1 MLGSVRHPL
10 NTADFSSY
18 LLQAQSS
25 GAKAVALADSG
36 ADLVS
41 IIKQSNEFGLP
52 QKQTLVV
59 AAAINL
65 TEVESL
71 GLPIAQGLLSTSA
84 FEWTKTDESRAWTKE
99 FVKRVG
105 KFPTAD
111 QAATYSEIKHYLKA
125 VAAAHSLD
133 APVVMAKMRELPI
146 NDMFATNGHLR
157 EDGQMVHNLYLVRVK
172 KPEESKEKGDDLA
185 IIQDIPGDEIFQT
198 LAQSAC
204 PLLKK

>member
-1 MLGSVRHPL
+1 
-10 NTADFSSY
+10 
-18 LLQAQSS
+18 
-25 GAKAVALADSG
+25 
-36 ADLVS
+36 
-41 IIKQSNEFGLP
+41 
-52 QKQTLVV
+52 
-59 AAAINL
+59 
-65 TEVESL
+65 
-71 GLPIAQGLLSTSA
+71 
-84 FEWTKTDESRAWTKE
+84 
-99 FVKRVG
+99 VG